1 MADGFVVLPSYV
13 ESIDMLPEDRRWPFF
28 KELFRYRMDGT
39 EPEPQTDLE
48 QMALINIFPVV
59 DASVERYEKNK
70 ENGEKG
76 GRPRKWIE
84 REEAERLYKR
94 LKSWDKVADEL
105 GVHRDTLRKARYK
118 WDAEKPKN
126 QDIDIDK
133 DSDIDS
139 DKDIDIKNHNKKN
152 KAGTPE
158 ALKGAPAPR
167 SNIQAGLPGYEW
179 VRDGVRYRITE
190 DSEVEELGP
199 V

>member
-70 ENGEKG
+70 ENGAKG
-76 GRPRKWIE
+76 GRPKRWIPPEEWRAYRKTHSQKDTAAYFGI
-84 REEAERLYKR
+84 
-94 LKSWDKVADEL
+94 SV
-105 GVHRDTLRKARYK
+105 DTLQRWEKA
-118 WDAEKPKN
+118 AKPQN
-126 QDIDIDK
+126 QDIDLDK

-139 DKDIDIKNHNKKN
+139 DKDIDIKNNKNN

-158 ALKGAPAPR
+158 GLKGPPAPR
-167 SNIQAGLPGYEW
+167 KQIQAGLPGYEW
-179 VRDGVRYRITE
+179 VSHGIRYRITE
-190 DSEVEELGP
+190 QSEVEELGP

>member
-13 ESIDMLPEDRRWPFF
+13 EAIRLLPEERRWPFF
-28 KELFRYRMDGT
+28 EELFRYRMDGT
-39 EPEPQTDLE
+39 EPEIQSDLE
-48 QMALINIFPVV
+48 RMALTVIFPIV

-76 GRPRKWIE
+76 GRPRKWIPP
-84 REEAERLYKR
+84 EEWQAYRKEHTQQETAEHFGISVR
-94 LKSWDKVADEL
+94 
-105 GVHRDTLRKARYK
+105 TLQNWEQAAKTG
-118 WDAEKPKN
+118 KN
-126 QDIDIDK
+126 QNLNKNKNSNINSHKNIDISNSK
-133 DSDIDS
+133 E
-139 DKDIDIKNHNKKN
+139 K

-158 ALKGAPAPR
+158 GLKGPPAPR

-190 DSEVEELGP
+190 NSEVEELGP